1 MPVSIR
7 KLVPEMPY
15 NSPRYTHG
23 IHFYPAKLIPQIPSL
38 FLDEIEL
45 PKSATI
51 MDPFCGSG
59 TVLLEAVLRGHRAVG
74 ADSNPLARLISQV
87 KTTAIP
93 ALRISQASS
102 ILPRTFRRC
111 RKESW
116 PDVVNLK
123 YWFSDRI
130 AQHLARIRATIE
142 RVEDADIQRV
152 LWVSLSQA
160 ARKLSRCD
168 LRVTVPV
175 RLVPDR
181 YPKGHLLR
189 AKAEERTR
197 WLKTVD
203 PLDFFLTTVQ
213 DNLALVGS
221 LRAAPGRFGAL
232 VNLYDDSCSQ
242 TTNSLHEQSAGSVD
256 LIITSP
262 PYAGAQKYV
271 RASSIGLGWTGLCE
285 SSQLRSLED
294 KNIGRE
300 HYSKES
306 LDTLPHTGIND
317 IDSFVEL
324 VATKSA
330 VRAKILN
337 SYFIEMEKV
346 IAQCKRVLG
355 RNGFMVLVAGPNQ
368 VSGLPCDT
376 PSMLLKLAKRAGL
389 HPTMELVDGIR
400 SRGLM
405 TRRNKTASTIVC
417 EHIYLLKHAD

>member
-1 MPVSIR
+1 
-7 KLVPEMPY
+7 MPY

-45 PKSATI
+45 PKCATVL
-51 MDPFCGSG
+51 DPFCGSG

-74 ADSNPLARLISQV
+74 ADSNPLARLITKV
-87 KTTAIP
+87 KTTPISE
-93 ALRISQASS
+93 LRISHASS
-102 ILPRTFRRC
+102 VLPGLFRRC

-130 AQHLARIRATIE
+130 AQQLARARATIE
-142 RVEDADIQRV
+142 RVEDPDIQRL

-181 YPKGHLLR
+181 YPTGHLLR

-213 DNLALVGS
+213 ENLALVGS
-221 LRAAPGRFGAL
+221 LRASPGRFGSL
-232 VNLYDDSCSQ
+232 VSLYDDSCSQ
-242 TTNSLHEQSAGSVD
+242 TTNSLHEHSAGSVD

-285 SSQLRSLED
+285 SSKLRSLED

-306 LDTLPHTGIND
+306 LDTRPHTGIND
-317 IDSFVEL
+317 IDSFVGL

-346 IAQCKRVLG
+346 ITQ
-355 RNGFMVLVAGPNQ
+355 
-368 VSGLPCDT
+368 
-376 PSMLLKLAKRAGL
+376 
-389 HPTMELVDGIR
+389 
-400 SRGLM
+400 
-405 TRRNKTASTIVC
+405 
-417 EHIYLLKHAD
+417 